1 MNKVYATSEA
11 ALDGLLFDGMTVA
24 AGGFGLCGIPE
35 NLIDGLLRAGTSD
48 LTIVGNN
55 AGVDDF
61 GMGPL
66 LKTRQ
71 VKKVVA
77 SYVGENKEFERQVLA
92 GELELELVPQGTLA
106 ERLRAG
112 GAGIPGFY
120 TRTAFGTRL
129 AEGKETRHF
138 DDQEYVLEPAIRADV
153 AIVKAW
159 KGDHA
164 GNLVFR
170 KTARNFNPMIATC
183 GRVTVAEVEELVA
196 PGELDPDQIHTP
208 GIYVDR
214 IIQGA
219 GYQKRIEFRT
229 TAGGATPGKQD
240 PLRERMARRAAQELR
255 SGYYVNLGIGIPTL
269 VANFIPEGI
278 HVTLQSE
285 NGLLGIGP
293 FPGSEDVDA
302 DLINAGKQ
310 TITSIPGSSFFS
322 SADSFAMIR
331 GGHINLSILGGLE
344 VSENGD
350 LANWMV
356 PGKMVK
362 GPGGAMDLVSGVGR
376 VIVLMEHTAKDGAP
390 KILPVC
396 SLPLTG
402 KGVVDMIITDL
413 CVFTVNPGGGLTL
426 SELHPGVS
434 VDEVRA
440 NTACSFAVAPELCTE
455 HVTELAAVS

>member
-1 MNKVYATSEA
+1 VNKVHANAAEA
-11 ALDGLLFDGMTVA
+11 LNGLLFDRMTIA

-35 NLIDGLLRAGTSD
+35 NLIGALLAAGTRE

-120 TRTAFGTRL
+120 TRTAFGTKL
-129 AEGKETRHF
+129 AEGRETKVF
-138 DDQEYVLEPAIRADV
+138 DGKEYVLEEGIRADV
-153 AIVKAW
+153 SLIKAW
-159 KGDHA
+159 KGDA
-164 GNLVFR
+164 LGNLVFR

-183 GRVTVAEVEELVA
+183 GKICVAEVEELVEV
-196 PGELDPDQIHTP
+196 GSLDPDQIHVP

-214 IIQGA
+214 IIRGER
-219 GYQKRIEFRT
+219 YEKRIEFRT
-229 TAGGATPGKQD
+229 VAGANTGKES
-240 PLRERMARRAAQELR
+240 PVRVAMAQRAARELR
-255 SGYYVNLGIGIPTL
+255 DGYYVNLGIGIPTL
-269 VANFIPEGI
+269 VANFIPPGMD
-278 HVTLQSE
+278 VTLQSE

-293 FPGSEDVDA
+293 FPADADVDA

-310 TITSIPGSSFFS
+310 TITALAGASFFS

-331 GGHINLSILGGLE
+331 GGHIDLSILGGLE
-344 VSENGD
+344 VSGTGD

-362 GPGGAMDLVSGVGR
+362 GPGGAMDLVSGVKR
-376 VIVLMEHTAKDGAP
+376 VVVLMEHTAKDGTP
-390 KILPVC
+390 KIRNECTLPI
-396 SLPLTG
+396 TG
-402 KGVVDMIITDL
+402 KQVVDLIITDL
-413 CVFTVNPGGGLTL
+413 AVFEVERGKGLTL
-426 SELHPGVS
+426 IELQEGVS
-434 VDEVRA
+434 VEDVRA
-440 NTACSFAVAPELCTE
+440 KTECAFAVAPA
-455 HVTELAAVS
+455 LA